1 MSGIAIV
8 SHDSVMAATEDPHG
22 LRARMA
28 VLGLLNTDLAERLG
42 IAPNTVTRAIGTTKR
57 SDARPRIEALLTQL
71 ELEQQAAAPAT
82 TASLPTPRKLEQLV
96 GDSRLVDV
104 RIEYI
109 GDGKI
114 QRLVALLVD
123 ADLSREQIE
132 QEVREWRRGHET
144 RE

>member
-1 MSGIAIV
+1 MSGVATV
-8 SHDSVMAATEDPHG
+8 GHDSVMAPTDDPHG

-28 VLGLLNTDLAERLG
+28 VLGLLNKDISERLG
-42 IAPNTVTRAIGTTKR
+42 IAPNTVTRAINTTER
-57 SDARPRIEALLTQL
+57 SDARPRIEALLTQI
-71 ELEQQAAAPAT
+71 EQEQATAPVSPST
-82 TASLPTPRKLEQLV
+82 LPTPRKLEQLV

-123 ADLSREQIE
+123 SDLSREQVEREI
-132 QEVREWRRGHET
+132 REWRKSHESQ
-144 RE
+144 E